1 MDRKALK
8 RRHILQLLLAII
20 LVVAVNY
27 SGDLKFFRLD
37 LTSEKKFTLSESTRH
52 ILKNLDD
59 IAFVRVYLDG
69 ELPGDMIQFRQSIDE
84 LLSEFKAYGGNKFEV
99 EFVNIYDETD
109 AGVRDQLMQTLVKKG
124 LKPTDVHLRDD
135 QGAVTNKLVFPGALI
150 SYKGLEFPVNLLKNN
165 PALSYQVNLNNSV
178 ESLEYEFI
186 RALAAL
192 TNPHIDKIAFIR
204 GHGELDFYQ
213 TYDIGKELSLF
224 FDVKWERID
233 GNLDTLMNYKAII
246 IAQPLRAFSEADKF
260 AVDQYIMRGGKVLFF
275 LDPVQ
280 TNEDSLSSG
289 RTFTTFLDLNIY
301 DLLFK
306 YGFRIDYNLIKDLQ
320 CNYIRV
326 ETSVANQEPGMTI
339 LPWWYF
345 PVLSAP
351 NNHFLTKGLNYIKSE
366 FVSAIDTTKG
376 ENPDLKR
383 TILLSSSDSSAL
395 ITNPVYISMD
405 EVVKPPDRRS
415 FNKSH
420 IPVAV
425 LAEGSFS
432 SFYKNY
438 GVPEGVFPRDVKIL
452 DKSVPTSIFVAGD
465 GDMIRNEVKI
475 RNNKPEPLPL
485 GYDQETRQTFGNKEF
500 IMNVV
505 NFMTDDQSLISLRS
519 REFKL
524 RLLDRNK
531 IKTKSDR
538 VKWKLINLILP
549 VFLILVFAA
558 IFSFVRRKKYGGR
571 EK

>member
-8 RRHILQLLLAII
+8 RNHILQLLLAVF
-20 LVVAVNY
+20 LVFAINY
-27 SGDLKFFRLD
+27 LGDIKFFRLD
-37 LTSEKKFTLSESTRH
+37 LTSEKKFTLAKSTRE

-59 IAFVRVYLDG
+59 IVLVRVYLDG

-84 LLSEFKAYGGNKFEV
+84 LLNEFGAYGGNKLEV
-99 EFVNIYDETD
+99 EFVNLYDEAD
-109 AGVRDQLMQTLVKKG
+109 AKVRDQAMQNLVQKG

-165 PALSYQVNLNNSV
+165 PALSYQVNLNNSA

-192 TNPHIDKIAFIR
+192 TSPHIDKIAFIR

-233 GNLDTLMNYKAII
+233 GHLDTLMNYKAII
-246 IAQPLRAFSEADKF
+246 VAQPLRSFSAADKF
-260 AVDQYIMRGGKVLFF
+260 VIDQYIMRGGKALFF

-280 TNEDSLSSG
+280 TNEDSLSTG
-289 RTFTTFLDLNIY
+289 RTFTSFLDLNIY

-320 CNYIRV
+320 CNYIKV
-326 ETSVANQEPGMTI
+326 ETSVAGQDPGI
-339 LPWWYF
+339 SVLPWWYF
-345 PVLSAP
+345 PVISAP
-351 NNHFLTKGLNYIKSE
+351 DNHFLTKGLNYIKGE
-366 FVSAIDTTKG
+366 FVSAIDTTTN

-383 TILLSSSDSSAL
+383 TVLLSSSDSSAL

-405 EVVKPPDRRS
+405 EVVRPPDRRA

-420 IPVAV
+420 IPIAV
-425 LAEGSFS
+425 LAEGKFP

-438 GVPEGVFPRDVKIL
+438 GVPDGVFPKDIQVL
-452 DKSVPTSIFVAGD
+452 GESLPTSIFVAGD
-465 GDMIRNEVKI
+465 GDMIRNEVNV
-475 RNNKPEPLPL
+475 RNNSPEPYPL
-485 GYDQETRQTFGNKEF
+485 GYDQDTRQTYGNKEF
-500 IMNVV
+500 IMNVI
-505 NFMTDDQSLISLRS
+505 NYMTDDRSLISLRS

-531 IKTKSDR
+531 IKTKSGKI
-538 VKWKLINLILP
+538 KWKTINVLLP
-549 VFLILVFAA
+549 VLLVLAFAS
-558 IFSFVRRKKYGGR
+558 IFSFIRRKKYGN
-571 EK
+571 